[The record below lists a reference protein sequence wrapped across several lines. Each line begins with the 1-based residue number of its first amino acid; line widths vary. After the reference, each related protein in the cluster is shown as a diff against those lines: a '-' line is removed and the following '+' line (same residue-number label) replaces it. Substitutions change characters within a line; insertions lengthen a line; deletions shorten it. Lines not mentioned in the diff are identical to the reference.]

1 MNGIDLELAFGQA
14 LNLDLVQI
22 FQALMLALIC
32 GGAVS
37 LIYRIS
43 IPDRIVSPAMMA
55 SLVLLS
61 VIGAMVMMVIGN
73 NIARA
78 FSLVGALAII
88 RFRTRLASPLDITF
102 VFFSLAAGIA
112 AGVFAYKVAV
122 LGTAVIG
129 MAAMVLQALILITSQ
144 GPSHLLRCDLAAYQ
158 GTESELLE
166 ALDQHVHRR
175 SLLEARSLRFGETL
189 SYRYRIVLRRNRTLE
204 PLLREMSDVEGV
216 ERVIIGAGDDSGDPG
231 EESGNLRPF
240 IYSR

>member
-32 GGAVS
+32 GSVVS

-43 IPDRIVSPAMMA
+43 IPDRIVSPAMMM

-61 VIGAMVMMVIGN
+61 VIGAMIMMVIGN

-122 LGTAVIG
+122 LGTAVVG
-129 MAAMVLQALILITSQ
+129 LAALVLQALALLTCQ
-144 GPSHLLRCDLAAYQ
+144 GPGHLLRCDLAAYQ
-158 GTESELLE
+158 GTEGPMLE
-166 ALDQHVHRR
+166 VLDRHVFRRALV
-175 SLLEARSLRFGETL
+175 EARSLRFGETL
-189 SYRYRIVLRRNRTLE
+189 SYRYRIVLQREHALE

-216 ERVIIGAGDDSGDPG
+216 ERVIIDAGDDSGDPG
-231 EESGNLRPF
+231 D
-240 IYSR
+240 

>member
-22 FQALMLALIC
+22 LQALMLALLC
-32 GGAVS
+32 GAFVS
-37 LIYRIS
+37 MIYRVS
-43 IPDRIVSPAMMA
+43 IQDRIVSPSMMV

-73 NIARA
+73 NVARA

-88 RFRTRLASPLDITF
+88 RFRTRLASPVDITF

-122 LGTAVIG
+122 LGTAVVG
-129 MAAMVLQALILITSQ
+129 LAALVLQALMALTCR
-144 GPSHLLRCDLAAYQ
+144 GPGHLLRCDIAAYQ
-158 GTESELLE
+158 GTEGPMLAVLDRHVFRR
-166 ALDQHVHRR
+166 ALV
-175 SLLEARSLRFGETL
+175 EARSMRFGETL
-189 SYRYRIVLRRNRTLE
+189 SYRYRIVLQREHTLE

-216 ERVIIGAGDDSGDPG
+216 ERVIIDAGDDSADPG
-231 EESGNLRPF
+231 E
-240 IYSR
+240 